1 MFSWF
6 NNLRLSTKI
15 GLGYAAVVFLMIMI
29 TLVNHI
35 NNEHISSLVDETKNH
50 NEIIFQSDQTSTT
63 YLTKE
68 SAHLQFLIGMR
79 DESLQRYYTAEKL
92 FNEKLAHMIA
102 EHSDSP
108 ENQALLKDVKKL
120 ADAQIILNQASI
132 EILKKDRDQEAA
144 LKTEQ
149 EGITK
154 NFTAEII
161 LLFDK
166 LRDSHEKNLA
176 DLRVR
181 RESAVTTTLMF
192 NIIGPVVAVI
202 LALFLAFTTIRNVVS
217 TVKEAVNS
225 ISTTSQEMAATI
237 GEHERVASQQAAA
250 VNETTS
256 TMNELDVTF
265 GQTAGK
271 VGETA
276 SSANKAADIAENGA
290 KTVKLTME
298 TMSVLKEKVS
308 SVADQILHL
317 SEQTNQIS
325 SITGLVSDLANQT
338 NLLALNAAVEAARAG
353 EHGKGFAVVAS
364 EIRKLADQSKKSAE
378 KINALVSD
386 IQRATNST
394 VMATEEGTKNVD
406 LSIGAARRTAEAFNE
421 LADFINT
428 TFEVSQQTVFTV
440 KQQVAAVKQV
450 VEAMNAINSGV
461 KETASGLSQTK
472 VGVQKLNET
481 AESLKQ
487 IV

>member
-1 MFSWF
+1 MFNWF
-6 NNLRLSTKI
+6 NNLRLSTKV
-15 GLGYAAVVFLMIMI
+15 GLGYALVVFFMVII

-35 NNEHISSLVDETKNH
+35 NNEHVSSLVEKTKDY
-50 NEIIFQSDQTSTT
+50 NEMIFQSDQTATA
-63 YLTKE
+63 YLEME
-68 SAHLQFLIGMR
+68 SAHLQYLIGLR
-79 DESLQRYYTAEKL
+79 DESLQRYYNAEKHFGEAL
-92 FNEKLAHMIA
+92 QHLMTQHAGSAENLA
-102 EHSDSP
+102 S
-108 ENQALLKDVKKL
+108 LKEIKRL
-120 ADAQIILNQASI
+120 TDAQLILNQASI
-132 EILKKDRDQEAA
+132 EILKKNRDQDAA
-144 LKTEQ
+144 IKTEQ
-149 EGITK
+149 EGIAK
-154 NFTAEII
+154 NYTAQIN

-166 LRDSHEKNLA
+166 ITEAHSKEIEQLRTERASVVK
-176 DLRVR
+176 
-181 RESAVTTTLMF
+181 TTMMF
-192 NIIGPVVAVI
+192 NIFGPLVAIVLAI
-202 LALFLAFTTIRNVVS
+202 FLALTTIKNVVK
-217 TVKEAVNS
+217 TVSEAVNA

-271 VGETA
+271 VSETA
-276 SSANKAADIAENGA
+276 ASANKASDIAENGA
-290 KTVKLTME
+290 KTVVLTME
-298 TMSVLKEKVS
+298 TMNVLKEKVS

-325 SITGLVSDLANQT
+325 TITGLVSDLANQT

-378 KINALVSD
+378 KINTLVSD
-386 IQRATNST
+386 IQRSTNST
-394 VMATEEGTKNVD
+394 VMATEEGTKNVE
-406 LSIGAARRTAEAFNE
+406 LSIGAARKTAEAFNE

-428 TFEVSQQTVFTV
+428 TYEVSQQTVFTV

-450 VEAMNAINSGV
+450 VEAMNAINAGV

-472 VGVQKLNET
+472 VGVQKLNQT

>member
-15 GLGYAAVVFLMIMI
+15 GLGYAAVVILMIVI

-166 LRDSHEKNLA
+166 LRDSHEKSLA

-192 NIIGPVVAVI
+192 NIIGPVIAVI
-202 LALFLAFTTIRNVVS
+202 LAIFLAFTTIRNVVS

-256 TMNELDVTF
+256 TMNEFDVTF
-265 GQTAGK
+265 
-271 VGETA
+271 GETA